1 MTTKLTLEEL
11 ESSTERELGTTE
23 WETIDQKQIDLFAEA
38 THDHQ
43 WIHVDPEMAA
53 QGPFGTTVAH
63 GYLTLSMLPYFVSQ
77 VLNVT
82 DVKMGINYGTEKI
95 RFTAPVPVGSQVRL
109 KATLRDSERRGDGV
123 LYRLGIEVEIK
134 DAEKPALVGE
144 VLYLVFWSV
153 GDPWFPRT
161 PPRAGSAAPV
171 DGAGLATAPSIVLAF
186 VSLPPGR
193 ARLRRRIVVSIP
205 AACGV
210 RVLH

>member
-1 MTTKLTLEEL
+1 MTTRLTLAEL
-11 ESSTERELGTTE
+11 EASEERELGTSN

-43 WIHVDPEMAA
+43 WIHVDPEAAA

-82 DVKMGINYGTEKI
+82 DVRMGINYGTEKI

-109 KATLRDSERRGDGV
+109 KATLRNSERRGEGV

-134 DAEKPALVGE
+134 DSEKPALVGE
-144 VLYLVFWSV
+144 VLYLVF
-153 GDPWFPRT
+153 
-161 PPRAGSAAPV
+161 
-171 DGAGLATAPSIVLAF
+171 
-186 VSLPPGR
+186 
-193 ARLRRRIVVSIP
+193 
-205 AACGV
+205 
-210 RVLH
+210 

>member
-1 MTTKLTLEEL
+1 MTTKLTLAEL
-11 ESSTERELGTTE
+11 EASTDRELGTSD

-43 WIHVDPEMAA
+43 WIHVDPEAAA

-82 DVKMGINYGTEKI
+82 DVKMGINYGTERI

-109 KATLRDSERRGDGV
+109 RATLRDSERRGDGV
-123 LYRLGIEVEIK
+123 LYRLGIEVEIR

-144 VLYLVFWSV
+144 VLYLVF
-153 GDPWFPRT
+153 
-161 PPRAGSAAPV
+161 
-171 DGAGLATAPSIVLAF
+171 
-186 VSLPPGR
+186 
-193 ARLRRRIVVSIP
+193 
-205 AACGV
+205 
-210 RVLH
+210 

>member
-11 ESSTERELGTTE
+11 ETSTDRDLGTSE
-23 WETIDQKQIDLFAEA
+23 WETIDQQQIDLFAEA

-144 VLYLVFWSV
+144 VLYLVF
-153 GDPWFPRT
+153 
-161 PPRAGSAAPV
+161 
-171 DGAGLATAPSIVLAF
+171 
-186 VSLPPGR
+186 
-193 ARLRRRIVVSIP
+193 
-205 AACGV
+205 
-210 RVLH
+210 

>member
-11 ESSTERELGTTE
+11 EASTDRDLGASD
-23 WETIDQKQIDLFAEA
+23 WETIDQEQINRFAEA

-109 KATLRDSERRGDGV
+109 KATLRDSERRGDGI

-134 DAEKPALVGE
+134 DSEKPALVGE
-144 VLYLVFWSV
+144 VLYLVF
-153 GDPWFPRT
+153 
-161 PPRAGSAAPV
+161 
-171 DGAGLATAPSIVLAF
+171 
-186 VSLPPGR
+186 
-193 ARLRRRIVVSIP
+193 
-205 AACGV
+205 
-210 RVLH
+210 